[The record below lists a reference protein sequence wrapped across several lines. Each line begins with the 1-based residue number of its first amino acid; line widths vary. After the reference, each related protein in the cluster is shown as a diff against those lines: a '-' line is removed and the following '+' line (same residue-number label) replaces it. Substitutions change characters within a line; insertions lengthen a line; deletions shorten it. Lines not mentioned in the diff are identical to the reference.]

1 MIYMKNTDL
10 HLITKIAL
18 LYHRDGLTH
27 EDVARRLNLSRQSV
41 GRYLQRAK
49 QQGIVKIQIESPLL
63 FCTELE
69 TLLEKR
75 FQLKEAIV
83 VSPAVDNE
91 EAVKEALGMAC
102 AGFLERVVQSGDILG
117 VSWGSTVLQCAR
129 HLKPVKRENVT
140 VVQLNGSLDV
150 GIYSTRAEYLVDRIA
165 HAFNARMVT
174 LPAPMLVDRTE
185 ILESLLSDSRIAAGL
200 DLACRANIALFGVGD
215 VSVHSSPYKAGYFDL
230 PLLQNLQ
237 NSDTVGEICGRF
249 YNRNGLPSFPELQS
263 RTLAVDLENLKQKPL
278 SVAIA
283 GMPYKVDA
291 ILGMLRG
298 RLCNVLIT
306 DESTAK
312 TLLMGFVGDGLR
324 DVFDPMQGG
333 RS

>member
-1 MIYMKNTDL
+1 VKIIDL
-10 HLITKIAL
+10 HLVTKIAV
-18 LYHRDGLTH
+18 LYYRHGLTQ
-27 EDVARRLNLSRQSV
+27 EDVADRLGLSRQSV
-41 GRYLQRAK
+41 GRYIQQAVK
-49 QQGIVKIQIESPLL
+49 QGVVKIQIESPLL

-140 VVQLNGSLDV
+140 VVQLNGSLDI
-150 GIYSTRAEYLVDRIA
+150 GTYSTRAEYLLDRIA
-165 HAFNARMVT
+165 HAFGARMVT
-174 LPAPMLVDRTE
+174 LPGPMLVDRTE
-185 ILESLLSDSRIAAGL
+185 ILESLLSDSRIAAAL

-237 NSDTVGEICGRF
+237 NSGTVGEICGRF
-249 YNRNGLPSFPELQS
+249 YDKNGLASVPEIQS

-283 GMPYKVDA
+283 GMPHKVDA

-306 DESTAK
+306 DEATAK
-312 TLLMGFVGDGLR
+312 ALLTGFVGDDLR
-324 DVFDPMQGG
+324 DSVDPFRRGY
-333 RS
+333 